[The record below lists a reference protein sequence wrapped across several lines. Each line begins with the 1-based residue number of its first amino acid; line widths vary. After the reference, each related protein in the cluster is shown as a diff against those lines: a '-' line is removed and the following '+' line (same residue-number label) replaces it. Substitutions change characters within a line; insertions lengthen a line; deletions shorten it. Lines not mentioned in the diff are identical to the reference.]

1 MIGIPAQ
8 DAPCISA
15 KQGVGIQDVLERVV
29 KDIPAPSG
37 DPDAPLRALIFDSYY
52 DSYKGVIAFVRVV
65 DGSVTPGMRIKMM
78 ATGAS
83 FQVVETG
90 FPGAVGLVP
99 NQGLSAGQVG
109 YIAASIKTVRDTR
122 VGDTV
127 TDADNP
133 AKAPLEGYRKV
144 NPMVYCGIYPADGA
158 RYHDLRDALE
168 KLQLNDASLAFEP
181 ETSKAL
187 GFGFRCGFLGL
198 LHMEIIQERLEREY
212 NLDLVTTAPG
222 VVYHLNLTDKT
233 QLRIDNPTNYPDP
246 SAIES
251 AEEPYIKADIFAPAS
266 YIGTIMEL
274 CQNRRGIMW
283 TRNIWTPTA
292 WNCITDCRSTR

>member
-1 MIGIPAQ
+1 
-8 DAPCISA
+8 
-15 KQGVGIQDVLERVV
+15 
-29 KDIPAPSG
+29 
-37 DPDAPLRALIFDSYY
+37 
-52 DSYKGVIAFVRVV
+52 
-65 DGSVTPGMRIKMM
+65 
-78 ATGAS
+78 
-83 FQVVETG
+83 
-90 FPGAVGLVP
+90 VP

-122 VGDTV
+122 GGDTV

-133 AKAPLEGYRKV
+133 AKKPLEGYRKV

-168 KLQLNDASLAFEP
+168 KLQLNDASLSFEP

-233 QLRIDNPTNYPDP
+233 QLRIDNPTNYRTRRP
-246 SAIES
+246 SNRPRSRISSGYLCACLVHRHDYG
-251 AEEPYIKADIFAPAS
+251 ALPEPP
-266 YIGTIMEL
+266 GNL
-274 CQNRRGIMW
+274 CNTKYLDTDRVS
-283 TRNIWTPTA
+283 
-292 WNCITDCRSTR
+292 CITDCRSTR